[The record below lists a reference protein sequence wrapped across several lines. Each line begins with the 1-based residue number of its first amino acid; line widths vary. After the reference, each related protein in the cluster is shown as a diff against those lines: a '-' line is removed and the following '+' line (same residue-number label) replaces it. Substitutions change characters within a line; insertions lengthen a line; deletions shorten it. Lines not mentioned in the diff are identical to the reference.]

1 MTQISAHPAHG
12 HDAQADHAGLIPPAA
27 GHPALH
33 QANITIDPGHA
44 QRLSTTLLGVG
55 GVGLALTVVGG
66 FVVNGTHALASYH
79 VGVMAV
85 LACCAAAMLLTMAF
99 HLVNAGWWAGFRR
112 QLENIASL
120 TPVFGAMAVAGV
132 AVDYFVL
139 GGSLWS
145 WMGERFAGDYLLE
158 KKSAYLNV
166 PFFFGRAILY
176 VAVWAVLTQMLYR
189 LSRAQDQTGD
199 RWLSAKARFNSAWGV
214 LIGALTVAFASF
226 DWLMS
231 LDYRF
236 FSTMFPVRFFAAGA
250 FVAPAVLVLVLALL
264 RRSGKLERVVT
275 EEHFHDLGKFMFAFT
290 VFWAYIAYF
299 EYFLYWYANIPE
311 ETAYFL
317 HRREGGWM
325 PLFVILCLGHFV
337 VPFLIVIFRKVKR
350 TPALLAGMA
359 AWAVFIHVLDMV
371 FLIRPMVYAGAPAGV
386 VPGPGSWWVDIAAA
400 VGVLALFAGLLVRRI
415 ASGPLVA
422 VNDPRMTE
430 SLRHKNYV

>member
-1 MTQISAHPAHG
+1 MTQLSSAQGPAYEN
-12 HDAQADHAGLIPPAA
+12 ADTPGLIPSAA
-27 GHPALH
+27 GHPALRPENVT
-33 QANITIDPGHA
+33 ADAGSL
-44 QRLSTTLLGVG
+44 QRLSATLLGVA
-55 GVGLALTVVGG
+55 GVGLGLTVVGG
-66 FVVNGTHALASYH
+66 FVVNGTHALASFH

-85 LACCAAAMLLTMAF
+85 LACCASAMLLTMAF

-112 QLENIASL
+112 QIENIASL
-120 TPVFGAMAVAGV
+120 TPVFGGLAVVGV
-132 AVDYFVL
+132 AVDYFAL

-176 VAVWAVLTQMLYR
+176 VAVWAVLSQMLYR
-189 LSRAQDQTGD
+189 LSRRQDETGD
-199 RWLSAKARFNSAWGV
+199 RWLSARVRFNSAWGLLV
-214 LIGALTVAFASF
+214 GALTVAFASF
-226 DWLMS
+226 DWLMA

-250 FVAPAVLVLVLALL
+250 FAAPAVLVLVLVLL
-264 RRSGKLERVVT
+264 RRAGKLEKVVT

-325 PLFVILCLGHFV
+325 PLFVFLCLGHFAL
-337 VPFLIVIFRKVKR
+337 PFLILIFRRVKR
-350 TPALLAGMA
+350 TPMLLAGMA
-359 AWAVFIHVLDMV
+359 CWAVLAHVLDMV
-371 FLIRPMVYAGAPAGV
+371 FMIRPMVYAGAPAES
-386 VPGPGSWWVDIAAA
+386 VPGPGSWWVDAVAAI
-400 VGVLALFAGLLVRRI
+400 GVLALFGGLLARRI

-422 VNDPRMTE
+422 VNDPRLTE
-430 SLRHKNYV
+430 SLEHKNYV